1 MKKTLIA
8 LAVLGAAAGTAYAQS
23 NVTIY
28 GVVDTGYIK
37 KTGYDTQ
44 MGENVNNR
52 IGFKGVEDLG
62 DGLKA
67 TFQLERRFNLSDGRI
82 KNNNE
87 HWESKS
93 RDWDGPAN
101 VGLKHDDWG
110 WIRLGRNNGIATE
123 NIRKFD
129 PFYQYGIGGMIDS
142 TQRGV
147 RRDNMLR
154 YDSPEWAGFS
164 FQAAYEL
171 GRNMNAK
178 SRKIDGVYV
187 SDSEWER
194 RGGHSNGYDNDGYQI
209 GLNYKY
215 GGFAATANY
224 QTLADSNRSS
234 LWNVGLSYS
243 WDTVKVEAVYQH
255 TKDKMFGM
263 AVHGDEYVT
272 YEKGAKEGSYK
283 AWNDDGSVDIDQAL
297 LGVEW
302 KVGPGRLNAS
312 AQWLGIEGSKNSG
325 IGTYDGK
332 NFKAVDSD
340 AYRVAIGYTYNLSKR
355 TSLYGIV
362 AYTDWEDEEV
372 GQLFDDVSQDT
383 TTGVQVGITHK
394 F

>member
-8 LAVLGAAAGTAYAQS
+8 LAVLGAASGVAYAQT

-37 KTGYDTQ
+37 KTGVDTE

-67 TFQLERRFNLSDGRI
+67 TFQLERRFDLADGR
-82 KNNNE
+82 N
-87 HWESKS
+87 KS
-93 RDWDGPAN
+93 SGKTWDGKDHEWDGGAN
-101 VGLKHDDWG
+101 VGLKGDDWG
-110 WIRLGRNNGIATE
+110 WVRMGRMNGIATE

-147 RRDNMLR
+147 RRDRMLR

-171 GRNMNAK
+171 GRNMNDR
-178 SRKIDGVYV
+178 SRMIDGKYV
-187 SDSEWER
+187 KDVDWTDK
-194 RGGHSNGYDNDGYQI
+194 GYSAGWDNDGYQL

-224 QTLADSNRSS
+224 QMLADSNRSH
-234 LWNVGLSYS
+234 LWNVGVSYS
-243 WDTVKVEAVYQH
+243 WDTIKLEALYQK
-255 TKDKMFGM
+255 TQDKI
-263 AVHGDEYVT
+263 A
-272 YEKGAKEGSYK
+272 GAYWEG
-283 AWNDDGSVDIDQAL
+283 NDADYTSLSLDQAL
-297 LGVEW
+297 LGLEW
-302 KVGPGRLNAS
+302 KLGPGRLNAS
-312 AQWLGIEGSKNSG
+312 AQWLGVEGKG
-325 IGTYDGK
+325 E
-332 NFKAVDSD
+332 SD
-340 AYRVAIGYTYNLSKR
+340 LDEDAWKVAIGYTYNLSKR

-362 AYTDWEDEEV
+362 SYADWGDKEV
-372 GQLFDDVSQDT
+372 GELFDDVKQDS
-383 TTGVQVGITHK
+383 TTGVQIGITHK

>member
-8 LAVLGAAAGTAYAQS
+8 LAVLGAASGVAYAQT

-37 KTGYDTQ
+37 KTGVDTE

-67 TFQLERRFNLSDGRI
+67 TFQLERRFDLADGR
-82 KNNNE
+82 N
-87 HWESKS
+87 KS
-93 RDWDGPAN
+93 SGKTWDGKDHEWDGGAN
-101 VGLKHDDWG
+101 VGLKGDDWG
-110 WIRLGRNNGIATE
+110 WVRMGRMNGIATE

-147 RRDNMLR
+147 RRDRMLR

-171 GRNMNAK
+171 GRNMNDR
-178 SRKIDGVYV
+178 SRMIDGKYV
-187 SDSEWER
+187 KDVSWTDK
-194 RGGHSNGYDNDGYQI
+194 GYSAGWDNDGYQL

-224 QTLADSNRSS
+224 QMLADSNRSH
-234 LWNVGLSYS
+234 LWNVGVSYS
-243 WDTVKVEAVYQH
+243 WDTIKLEALYQK
-255 TKDKMFGM
+255 TQDKIGN
-263 AVHGDEYVT
+263 AYWDGYDAT
-272 YEKGAKEGSYK
+272 YNSF
-283 AWNDDGSVDIDQAL
+283 SLDQAL
-297 LGVEW
+297 LGLEW
-302 KVGPGRLNAS
+302 KLGPGRLNAS
-312 AQWLGIEGSKNSG
+312 AQWLGVEGKG
-325 IGTYDGK
+325 EDK
-332 NFKAVDSD
+332 LDED
-340 AYRVAIGYTYNLSKR
+340 AWKVAIGYTYNLSKR

-362 AYTDWEDEEV
+362 SYADWGDKAV
-372 GQLFDDVSQDT
+372 GEMFDDVEQDS
-383 TTGVQVGITHK
+383 TTGVQIGITHK

>member
-28 GVVDTGYIK
+28 GVVDTGYVK
-37 KTGYDTQ
+37 KTGVDTQ
-44 MGENVNNR
+44 MDENVNSR

-67 TFQLERRFNLSDGRI
+67 TFQLEKRFNVNDGTN
-82 KNNNE
+82 KSSKD
-87 HWESKS
+87 WE
-93 RDWDGPAN
+93 GAAN
-101 VGLKHDDWG
+101 VGLKHADWG
-110 WIRLGRNNGIATE
+110 WVRLGRMNGIATE

-129 PFYQYGIGGMIDS
+129 PFYQYGVAGMIDS

-164 FQAAYEL
+164 FSAAYEL
-171 GRNMNAK
+171 GRNMNSK
-178 SRKIDGVYV
+178 TRNVDGKYV
-187 SDSEWER
+187 SWNDTD
-194 RGGHSNGYDNDGYQI
+194 GGHSNGYDNDGYQL
-209 GLNYKY
+209 GLNYKN

-224 QTLADSNRSS
+224 QMLADSNRSS

-243 WDTVKVEAVYQH
+243 WDTVKVEALYQA
-255 TKDKMFGM
+255 TNDKAG
-263 AVHGDEYVT
+263 YVFERQANRGGVKNA
-272 YEKGAKEGSYK
+272 YDYGSLKEQ
-283 AWNDDGSVDIDQAL
+283 QAL

-312 AQWLGIEGSKNSG
+312 AQWLDVEAGDNSSNSLYG
-325 IGTYDGK
+325 DLDDSAWK
-332 NFKAVDSD
+332 VAV
-340 AYRVAIGYTYNLSKR
+340 GYTYNLSKR

-362 AYTDWEDEEV
+362 SYADYDDERIA
-372 GQLFDDVSQDT
+372 GIFDDAKQDS

>member
-28 GVVDTGYIK
+28 GVVDTGYVK
-37 KTGYDTQ
+37 KTGADTG
-44 MGENVNNR
+44 MDENVNSR

-67 TFQLERRFNLSDGRI
+67 TFQLEKRFNVNDGT
-82 KNNNE
+82 NNSSGRKD
-87 HWESKS
+87 WE
-93 RDWDGPAN
+93 GAAN
-101 VGLKHDDWG
+101 VGLKHADWG
-110 WIRLGRNNGIATE
+110 AVRLGRMNGIATE

-129 PFYQYGIGGMIDS
+129 PFYQYGVAGMIDS

-164 FQAAYEL
+164 FSAAYEL
-171 GRNMNAK
+171 GRNMNDR
-178 SRKIDGVYV
+178 SRPENDGRYIV
-187 SDSEWER
+187 
-194 RGGHSNGYDNDGYQI
+194 GGHSNGYDNDGYQI
-209 GLNYKY
+209 GLNYKN
-215 GGFAATANY
+215 GGWAATANY
-224 QTLADSNRSS
+224 QMLADSNRST

-243 WDTVKVEAVYQH
+243 WDTVKVEALYQK
-255 TKDKMFGM
+255 TKDKMEWTTNDG
-263 AVHGDEYVT
+263 T
-272 YEKGAKEGSYK
+272 YSSLSE
-283 AWNDDGSVDIDQAL
+283 DQAL

-312 AQWLGIEGSKNSG
+312 AQWLSVEG
-325 IGTYDGK
+325 DGL
-332 NFKAVDSD
+332 AED
-340 AYRVAIGYTYNLSKR
+340 ADAWKVGVGYTYNLSKR

-362 AYTDWEDEEV
+362 SYADWDDNKEV
-372 GQLFDDVSQDT
+372 AEMFDDVGNDK